1 MSHEALAGA
10 EAQPAPA
17 KLDDLMMAMDVVD
30 TLRHRERLVEREL
43 NEEVREEQL
52 IARLRALYKSQGLD
66 VPDSVIAQGVKALK
80 ESRFVYTAPKPGLER
95 SLALIWVKRATVG
108 KWLGVSL
115 GILAL
120 AAGTYHFSVVRPQN
134 QRREAA
140 RIELTQT
147 LPRELGAAHQAILAS
162 SQVPATSQ
170 KADALLAEGRAA
182 LDRQNA
188 GGARAALASLDEL
201 SNTLR
206 QEYTL
211 RIAGRPEDQT
221 GFFRENPRY
230 QGRAYFVVVSAIDAK
245 GNPVKIPVRNDETNQ
260 TDAVSRFAVRV
271 PLETFEAIR
280 NDKSKNGI
288 VQNVRLAEKRRGF
301 VEAGYLMPVLEGRI
315 TRW

>member
-10 EAQPAPA
+10 ETQPAPA

-30 TLRHRERLVEREL
+30 TLRHRERLIEREL

-80 ESRFVYTAPKPGLER
+80 DSRFVYTPPKPSFER
-95 SLALIWVKRATVG
+95 SLARVWVKHAAIG

-134 QRREAA
+134 QRLEAA

-182 LDRQNA
+182 LDRRNA
-188 GGARAALASLDEL
+188 AGRGPRLPAWTSFRIRFARNIRSGSPDGPRIRPASSAKIRAIRGVPTLLWSVQLMPRATRLRYPSGTTRPIRRRRSPDSQFVFRSKRSKPSGTTNQKTASCKTYAWQRSAEASL
-201 SNTLR
+201 R
-206 QEYTL
+206 
-211 RIAGRPEDQT
+211 
-221 GFFRENPRY
+221 
-230 QGRAYFVVVSAIDAK
+230 
-245 GNPVKIPVRNDETNQ
+245 RN
-260 TDAVSRFAVRV
+260 
-271 PLETFEAIR
+271 I
-280 NDKSKNGI
+280 
-288 VQNVRLAEKRRGF
+288 
-301 VEAGYLMPVLEGRI
+301 
-315 TRW
+315 